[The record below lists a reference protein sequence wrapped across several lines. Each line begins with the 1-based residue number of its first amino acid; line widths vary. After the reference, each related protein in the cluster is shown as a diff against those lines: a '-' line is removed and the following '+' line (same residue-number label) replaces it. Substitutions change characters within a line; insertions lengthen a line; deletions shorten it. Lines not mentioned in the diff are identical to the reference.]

1 MDYILYHANCQDGWV
16 AAYIAAKKWP
26 DATLVPLSYGLS
38 AEQLDKVFQAT
49 FHKNV
54 IMVDYSFPSRNMMEE
69 LGFRCS
75 SLRVYDHHI
84 SKKEVLEG
92 LDFAVF
98 DNERSG
104 AGLAWDYLFGKDS
117 GHKLDLY
124 FLPRPWWV
132 NYTEDQDL
140 WKWKLPDGRVVNAY
154 LMVQPRTIAAW
165 KRIERMQ
172 VNEAFQLG
180 VGAQARNE
188 FDVHGLFNTVQE
200 GVFHG
205 HKTGVVNTSVAVS
218 EVGEAIY
225 TSGYAV
231 ALSWYERADGQVS
244 FGLRSTTVDV
254 GTIAKEYG
262 GGGHKASA
270 GFEISVERARQL
282 LDIVLGRN
290 KYEPTSRCC

>member
-26 DATLVPLSYGLS
+26 DATLMPLSYGLS
-38 AEQLDKVFQAT
+38 MEQLDKILQTTFQ
-49 FHKNV
+49 KNV
-54 IMVDYSFPSRNMMEE
+54 IMVDYSFPSRDVMEE
-69 LGFRCS
+69 LGRTTK

-117 GHKLDLY
+117 GHKLGLY
-124 FLPRPWWV
+124 FLPLPWWV

-140 WKWKLPDGRVVNAY
+140 WKWELPDGRVVNAY

-172 VNEAFQLG
+172 VNEVFQLG
-180 VGAQARNE
+180 IGAQARNE
-188 FDVHGLFNTVQE
+188 FDVRGLFNTVQE
-200 GVFHG
+200 GIFHG
-205 HKTGVVNTSVAVS
+205 HKTGVVNTSVAVG

-254 GTIAKEYG
+254 GAIAKEYG
-262 GGGHKASA
+262 GGGHKAAA
-270 GFEISVERARQL
+270 GFETSVLRAREI
-282 LDIVLGRN
+282 LDGVLGRN
-290 KYEPTSRCC
+290 QYEPTSRCC

>member
-1 MDYILYHANCQDGWV
+1 ML
-16 AAYIAAKKWP
+16 
-26 DATLVPLSYGLS
+26 L
-38 AEQLDKVFQAT
+38 
-49 FHKNV
+49 NV
-54 IMVDYSFPSRNMMEE
+54 IMVDYSFPSREVMEE
-69 LGFRCS
+69 LGRTTK

-84 SKKEVLEG
+84 SKKEVLED

-117 GHKLDLY
+117 GHKLSLY

-140 WKWKLPDGRVVNAY
+140 WKWRLSDSRTINAY
-154 LMVQPRTIAAW
+154 LMVQPRTVAAW
-165 KRIERMQ
+165 EKVERMN
-172 VNEAFQLG
+172 VCDALQLG
-180 VGAQARNE
+180 FGARERNE
-188 FDVHGLFNTVQE
+188 FDVRGLFNTIQE
-200 GVFHG
+200 GIFHG

-225 TSGYAV
+225 TSGYAAV

-254 GTIAKEYG
+254 GAIAKEYG

-270 GFEISVERARQL
+270 GFETSVERARQL
-282 LDIVLGRN
+282 LDIVLRRN